1 MFPGI
6 GGFGSG
12 GVPAGGGG
20 AAVSTAVDLSSGSV
34 LPDPGSYIDTRSS
47 TSITTTTNG
56 SGTNTNVSTFAYI
69 DLEGATDDGLYTW
82 ELERTNAGQN
92 DKTGMI
98 LGFFDS
104 ASFSRSCMAG
114 IMETTSVRAL
124 DRADGTTIQ
133 PTNNNLIAKCKVQI
147 RLSTNEDGNRVIG
160 PGWIDTYAADD
171 TLLETDELAAHI
183 VSGTLRKVAG
193 IRRGTSGAPA
203 GTFDYT
209 LTESQAAL

>member
-1 MFPGI
+1 MRSLTP
-6 GGFGSG
+6 
-12 GVPAGGGG
+12 PPAAAAGG
-20 AAVSTAVDLSSGSV
+20 ATTVDLSSGAI
-34 LPDPGSYIDTRSS
+34 LLDPGSYIATRSS

-56 SGTNTNVSTFAYI
+56 SGSNTNVGTFAYI

-92 DKTGMI
+92 DKTGMV

-104 ASFSRSCMAG
+104 ASFTRSCMAG
-114 IMETTSVRAL
+114 IMETLSVRAL
-124 DRADGTTIQ
+124 DRADGTTIS

-160 PGWIDTYAADD
+160 PGWVYAYAADD

-203 GTFDYT
+203 GTFNYT
-209 LTESQAAL
+209 LTESKAAL